1 MATPDADKIAAAQA
15 ASHGAQPGRP
25 AVCEDCGLNYEV
37 GREHIPVTVDPFT
50 CDDCGGYV
58 DVPDGV

>member
-1 MATPDADKIAAAQA
+1 MSTPEEIAAAQA
-15 ASHGAQPGRP
+15 ATHDATPERP

-37 GREHIPVTVDPFT
+37 GRAGVPVTEDPYT

-58 DVPDGV
+58 EGVRDGT

>member
-1 MATPDADKIAAAQA
+1 MTDARV
-15 ASHGAQPGRP
+15 GPTRRP

-37 GREHIPVTVDPFT
+37 GTAEVPITGYPFT

-58 DVPDGV
+58 DVVVAGGAQ